1 MQWLSSKF
9 VTERRIVR
17 IRASQLS
24 TLRND
29 KKCFAA
35 SDVYCSQNY

>member
-1 MQWLSSKF
+1 MVILEICDRKAY
-9 VTERRIVR
+9 R

-29 KKCFAA
+29 NKCFAA
-35 SDVYCSQNY
+35 SDVYCSCSQNY